1 MVIFTLLYF
10 RYFSIH
16 LSYSL
21 AYALFALNVI
31 LLQGSFYWFV
41 KWKRL
46 KSKQSIFP
54 NLPKV
59 LIFFKT
65 FNLTI
70 ISIAPIVF
78 IIEMLIDTPV
88 HAPFWIVLF
97 VYMFA
102 IIEYVN
108 YFQIQLTNYKNGR
121 GKKASMAKEM
131 DKLQRNPYTK

>member
-1 MVIFTLLYF
+1 MVIFTFLYF

-16 LSYSL
+16 TSYSL
-21 AYALFALNVI
+21 AYALFGLNVI
-31 LLQGSFYWFV
+31 LIQGSFYWFV

-59 LIFFKT
+59 FIFFKT
-65 FNLTI
+65 FNLTLL
-70 ISIAPIVF
+70 SIAPIVF
-78 IIEMLIDTPV
+78 VIEMLIDTPV

-131 DKLQRNPYTK
+131 EKLKRDTI

>member
-16 LSYSL
+16 TSYSL

-54 NLPKV
+54 NLPRA

-65 FNLTI
+65 FNLTL

-78 IIEMLIDTPV
+78 IIDTPIRV
-88 HAPFWIVLF
+88 TFWITLF
-97 VYMFA
+97 VYVFA

-108 YFQIQLTNYKNGR
+108 YFHIQLTNYKNGR

-131 DKLQRNPYTK
+131 DKLERDSYTK